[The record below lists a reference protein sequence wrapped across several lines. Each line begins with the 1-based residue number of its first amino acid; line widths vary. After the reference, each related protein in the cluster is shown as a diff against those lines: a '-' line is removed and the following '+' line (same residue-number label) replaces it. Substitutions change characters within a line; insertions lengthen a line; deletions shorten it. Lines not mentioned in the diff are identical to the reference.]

1 MAKTLIGGQTV
12 TNQYGDIWDAAILVV
27 DHIKLDFKE
36 QEFGFRIDI
45 YKDVAAR
52 TASMNPIQRWVG
64 INKTE
69 FLANFDPGLAA
80 TTLKAQSEDYTLTIE
95 DGEGNLYSDKF
106 E

>member
-1 MAKTLIGGQTV
+1 MAKTLKIGQTIE
-12 TNQYGDIWDAAILVV
+12 NQYGDVWDSAILVV

-52 TASMNPIQRWVG
+52 TASMNPIQRWIG
-64 INKTE
+64 IDKTE